1 MPFISDSC
9 SLFYYTFFEM
19 EEFYFIFLGWTV
31 LIIKC
36 VKYLLINVVI
46 SYYGIKFGY
55 KECGPIDGL
64 FGPQ

>member
-1 MPFISDSC
+1 
-9 SLFYYTFFEM
+9 M

-36 VKYLLINVVI
+36 VKYLLINAVI